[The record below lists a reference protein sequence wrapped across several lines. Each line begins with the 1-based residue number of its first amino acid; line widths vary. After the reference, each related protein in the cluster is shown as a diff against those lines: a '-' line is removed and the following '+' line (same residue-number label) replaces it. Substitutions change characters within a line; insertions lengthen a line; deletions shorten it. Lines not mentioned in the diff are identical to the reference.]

1 MGLRFRL
8 RAVLFDL
15 DGTLIDTVGDLAIAA
30 ERTLAEFGRAP
41 RNVEDVRAYVGR
53 GMAEL
58 VRRCLCDGV
67 PEPADATTV
76 AAAIEVFRRHYAEVN
91 GRFSTVY
98 PGVPDT
104 LAAMRAMGL
113 SLACVTN
120 KPEAFTV
127 PLLARMGIDHYFSTV
142 VSGDT
147 LPVKKPD
154 PAMLEHACRL
164 LDTPVAQ
171 SLMIGD
177 SANDAQAARAAG
189 MPVLL
194 VTYGYTEGMAVDTLE
209 CDGLLSNTTD
219 ALPLIARI

>member
-1 MGLRFRL
+1 MDMQFRL

-41 RNVEDVRAYVGR
+41 RSIDDVRTYVGR
-53 GMAEL
+53 GMANL

-67 PEPADATTV
+67 SDPADDATV
-76 AAAIEVFRRHYAEVN
+76 EAAIEVFRRHYAEVN

-113 SLACVTN
+113 NLACVTN

-127 PLLARMGIDHYFSTV
+127 PLLARMEIDHYFSAV

-164 LDTPVAQ
+164 LDTPVTQ